1 MKIIMQIVLKSLHK
15 FKRFI
20 FKSFIICFSI
30 TVSFQLLTVNSNAQ
44 DAHFSQFYN
53 SPLSLNPSLAGAFD
67 GDIRVLT
74 SYRNQ
79 WQSVTNPFKTF
90 ALSGDMGFFKKTS
103 TTGFLG
109 IGLSIMSDKA
119 GTSQLGYNQVNL
131 SVAYHVYLFKHQTL
145 SAGIQSGFA
154 QESMNFNNVNWG
166 NQYNGTDGFD
176 PNLPSYEPAHSN
188 THSYFDFAG
197 GLQWTY
203 TKGEMYAIANNQ
215 LNVNLGVSIYHV
227 NQPNISFY
235 TDYKDR
241 LPIKFVVHGNSMIGL
256 LNSNLSIVPSF
267 LYEQQDVSK
276 DIVAGALLRI
286 KLQDESKYTGF
297 VKGVALSAGSYY
309 RYGDAV
315 IPTIQLEMGSY
326 AMGLSYDINT
336 SAFSIATSGRGGFEI
351 SLRYFNPNPFTGRT
365 AIKSPRFF
373 N

>member
-1 MKIIMQIVLKSLHK
+1 M
-15 FKRFI
+15 I
-20 FKSFIICFSI
+20 FKSSLKLKQFILMPFIICFCI
-30 TVSFQLLTVNSNAQ
+30 TINFQLLSSNCNAQ
-44 DAHFSQFYN
+44 DAHFSQYYN

-67 GDIRVLT
+67 GDLRVLT
-74 SYRNQ
+74 SYRDQ

-109 IGLSIMSDKA
+109 IGLSVMSDKA
-119 GTSQLGYNQVNL
+119 GTSQLGSNQVNL
-131 SVAYHVYLFKHQTL
+131 SVAYHVYLSEHQTL

-215 LNVNLGVSIYHV
+215 LNVNLGMSIYHV

-235 TDYKDR
+235 TDYKDK
-241 LPIKFVVHGNSMIGL
+241 LPLKFVFHGNSMIGL

-267 LYEQQDVSK
+267 LYEQQSTSK
-276 DIVAGALLRI
+276 DIVAGALIRI
-286 KLQDESKYTGF
+286 KLQDESRYTGF
-297 VKGVALSAGSYY
+297 IKGAALSVGSYY
-309 RYGDAV
+309 RLGDAI

-326 AMGLSYDINT
+326 AMGLSYDVNT
-336 SAFSIATSGRGGFEI
+336 SALSNATSGRGGFEI
-351 SLRYFNPNPFTGRT
+351 SLRYFNPNPFTGRI